1 MNNYDYQTAVAED
14 IVDFITNNIDLEE
27 YEDRDDAFEELN
39 DILWIEDS
47 VTGNGS
53 GSYTFNREKAKEYV
67 LEDMETVRQALREF
81 CVSAEEIGN
90 KFLDED
96 WEYLDVTAR
105 CFVLG
110 AAIDEALDMMDS
122 AGELPESWN

>member
-1 MNNYDYQTAVAED
+1 MNKFDYYEAVAED
-14 IVDFITNNIDLEE
+14 IVDYIVNNVDLEE
-27 YEDRDDAFEELN
+27 YEDREDAWEALN
-39 DILWIEDS
+39 DILWTEDS

-53 GSYTFNREKAKEYV
+53 GSYTFNRNKAREFV
-67 LEDMETVRQALREF
+67 LEDIQTVRDALREF

-90 KFLDED
+90 KFLDEE

-110 AAIDEALDMMDS
+110 AALDEALNRLES
-122 AGELPESWN
+122 AGELPDSWK

>member
-1 MNNYDYQTAVAED
+1 MNKFAYYEAVAED
-14 IVDFITNNIDLEE
+14 IVDYIVNNVDLDE
-27 YEDRDDAFEELN
+27 YEDREDAWEALN
-39 DILWIEDS
+39 DILWTEDS

-53 GSYTFNREKAKEYV
+53 GSYTFNRNKAREYV
-67 LEDMETVRQALREF
+67 LEDLQTVRDALREF

-110 AAIDEALDMMDS
+110 AALDEALNRLES
-122 AGELPESWN
+122 AGELPDSWE

>member
-27 YEDRDDAFEELN
+27 YEDRDDAFEALN

-110 AAIDEALDMMDS
+110 AAIDEALDMMES